1 MAEVTYK
8 SAGIYAS
15 ELDLSQPVTQGPTGV
30 PAGIIGTAN
39 EGPAFVPVTVGSYS
53 DFARIFGATDGE
65 KFGPLAVYE
74 FLKNA
79 QSLTYLRVLGVGD
92 GKRRST
98 STGKVSYAGYVV
110 GEEQVQDNGTLKRN
124 PYGTSARSDL
134 GRVHFLGC
142 FMSESAGSTIFS
154 EAGIQKPGAGSGDGG
169 PGDPGDIGVGIAH
182 PIIRGVLMAPSGVF
196 LTLSGGLSSGFTNL
210 APTSGDNQMISN
222 QERGWLN
229 VQGQMTGTVE
239 LATQNFVMLLNGH
252 KDADGAPN
260 VITASFDLKSNGYF
274 GNVFNRDPLKIEEK
288 GHLLYAR
295 YDVHPAFA
303 TVTGTNVLQRRS
315 ANGYHGVSA
324 THENVAFL
332 LTGSSNRN
340 ETSGSSPN
348 YESFQERFTNS
359 KTPYFISQDFGGSK
373 YNLFR
378 VHAIGDGE
386 YTNTRVKVSIQNI
399 KPSNTTT
406 SKFGTFD
413 LFVRDYG
420 DTDREPV
427 ILERY
432 SGVSLDRSSDR
443 YIGRVIG
450 DRYTYFDFD
459 QASTAQKLVE
469 TGDHLIRSAYVRVEL
484 SDALSNGEVPA
495 DALPIGFRGPD
506 HLVTSGSG
514 PLMFDTAN
522 AVTGDWLY
530 PDAAGKRA
538 VEPPV
543 RYRRNVAIGSKQD
556 RADSTLYWGVRFD
569 RIVSLTQDNLL
580 TPVAVDVAD
589 RSKFFPSLDPSNFN
603 FVAGNNAGKADSG
616 GTILDSDRFNNN
628 IFTLER
634 IKVRTGS
641 NTYADAAEW
650 ASASYV
656 RQGSISA
663 SPDAKTRAFS
673 INDLKTTPGNRTFA
687 KFTVFMQGGFDGTNV
702 FNKDKTRLTNA
713 AAKRE
718 MDDSSQGEL
727 SGPTVAAYRKA
738 LDLMGNKTDVDIKLL
753 AIPGLRHTSVTDYAI
768 DAVENRF
775 DAMYVMDIQERDGI
789 NQIITS
795 SIQTPNVTNTVE
807 DFQGRALNTSFAAA
821 YFPDVIVGDPTTN
834 TNVRVPPS
842 VAVMG
847 AMSLNDSVAHPWF
860 APAGFTR
867 GALDNVIMTALPLN
881 KDNMDNI
888 YEADINPL
896 TSFAG
901 TGVVVWGQ
909 KTLLANASALDR
921 INVRRLLINIRRKI
935 RNISNLMLFEPNR
948 QETLDKF
955 NSLVKPVLQ
964 SIQDKSGV
972 DRYKV
977 LIDSSTTTQAD
988 IENNTLRGK
997 IFIQPTRTAEFIALD
1012 FVVTNQGNFDNV

>member
-15 ELDLSQPVTQGPTGV
+15 EIDLSQPVAQGPTGV

-110 GEEQVQDNGTLKRN
+110 GEEQVQDNGTLKAN
-124 PYGTSARSDL
+124 PYASSDKNSL

-154 EAGIQKPGAGSGDGG
+154 EAGIQKPGAGAADGG
-169 PGDPGDIGVGIAH
+169 FAGTGGVGIAQ
-182 PIIRGVLMAPSGVF
+182 PIIRGVLLAPSGVF
-196 LTLSGGLSSGFTNL
+196 LTLSGGLTPGFTSV
-210 APTSGDNQMISN
+210 APTNSAQVLSDPA
-222 QERGWLN
+222 GWLN
-229 VQGQMTGTVE
+229 VQGQVTGTVE

-288 GHLLYAR
+288 GHLLYSR

-303 TVTGTNVLQRRS
+303 TVTGTNVLQRHTVLGL
-315 ANGYHGVSA
+315 NGVSS

-332 LTGSSNRN
+332 LTGSGHRN
-340 ETSGSSPN
+340 ETGATTPN

-386 YTNTRVKVSIQNI
+386 YTNTEIKISIQNI
-399 KPSNTTT
+399 KPSSTTT
-406 SKFGTFD
+406 TKFGTFD
-413 LFVRDYG
+413 LFVRRYT

-427 ILERY
+427 VLERY

-469 TGDHLIRSAYVRVEL
+469 TGDHPIRSVYVRVEL
-484 SDALSNGEVPA
+484 SDALSNGEVPE

-514 PLMFDTAN
+514 PLSDITHTAGPN
-522 AVTGDWLY
+522 YLYADAVL
-530 PDAAGKRA
+530 KRA

-569 RIVSLTQDNLL
+569 RIVSLTENNLL

-589 RSKFFPSLDPSNFN
+589 RSKFFPSFDPSNFN
-603 FVAGNNAGKADSG
+603 FVAGNNPGKADSN
-616 GTILDSDRFNNN
+616 GTILDCDKFNNN

-650 ASASYV
+650 ASSSYV
-656 RQGSISA
+656 REGSISA
-663 SPDAKTRAFS
+663 SPSAKTRAFS
-673 INDLKTTPGNRTFA
+673 INDLKTVPGNRTFA

-702 FNKDKTRLTNA
+702 FNKDKTKLTNA

-738 LDLMGNKTDVDIKLL
+738 LDLMGNKSDVDIKLL

-789 NQIITS
+789 NQVITS

-821 YFPDVIVGDPTTN
+821 YFPDVVVGDPTTN

-867 GALDNVIMTALPLN
+867 GALDNVIMTSLPLN
-881 KDNMDNI
+881 KDNMDDI